1 MSKPKL
7 KSKTTAKVEK
17 SKESLGKSIMESAQ
31 QIWLAGL
38 GAFSKAQ
45 EEGNKL
51 FENLVKEG
59 TALEQ
64 KTRHFTSGKVEEMRG
79 VVETGVSQ
87 VKERTQETWDK
98 LEKVFED
105 RVSRSLGSL
114 GVPSRKELQDL
125 ISRVDALSKQINKT
139 PAKAP
144 PAASAKPAAKPAA
157 KSAAKPAA
165 NKTPRK
171 SRDDLADLA
180 KDLEDA
186 QLAAKK
192 TAKPAS
198 TSARKTAKSA
208 PKK

>member
-114 GVPSRKELQDL
+114 DVPSRKELQDL

-144 PAASAKPAAKPAA
+144 PAASAKPAV
-157 KSAAKPAA
+157 KSAAKPTAS
-165 NKTPRK
+165 KTPRK
-171 SRDDLADLA
+171 SHDDLADLA

-198 TSARKTAKSA
+198 KSARKTAKSA
-208 PKK
+208 PKN

>member
-64 KTRHFTSGKVEEMRG
+64 KTRHFTNGKVEEMRG
-79 VVETGVSQ
+79 AVETSVSQ

-114 GVPSRKELQDL
+114 GVPSRKELQTL
-125 ISRVDALSKQINKT
+125 IDRVDALSKQINKT
-139 PAKAP
+139 PAKAA
-144 PAASAKPAAKPAA
+144 PAASAKPAV
-157 KSAAKPAA
+157 KSAAKPTAS
-165 NKTPRK
+165 KTPRK
-171 SRDDLADLA
+171 SHDDLADLA